1 MSKTPPLKTS
11 PPPRS
16 IVGMHYGS
24 AIKQEKGTG
33 KSRVVK
39 YPSTLNGL
47 RALVG
52 PKENHSAQYLLI
64 GSRGG
69 GVLAPRAGDKPSPSE
84 RSKPSM
90 AALRLLQAPAAL
102 TLKAAQTPKA
112 GLSGP
117 SLPKLAATKID
128 DVAAFGEVV
137 RIRRQILRFS
147 QQELAA
153 RAHVGRRFVSDLE
166 AGKATAELGKAL
178 AVCQALRI
186 SLTAEMNDGG

>member
-1 MSKTPPLKTS
+1 MSKMPPLRTS

-16 IVGMHYGS
+16 IAGMHYGS
-24 AIKQEKGTG
+24 AIKPERGAG

-39 YPSTLNGL
+39 YSSTLNGL
-47 RALVG
+47 RALAG
-52 PKENHSAQYLLI
+52 PKENHSAHYLLT

-69 GVLAPRAGDKPSPSE
+69 GVLAPLSGEKPSPSE

-90 AALRLLQAPAAL
+90 AALRLLQAPPVL
-102 TLKAAQTPKA
+102 TLKAVQSPRG
-112 GLSGP
+112 GLSEP
-117 SLPKLAATKID
+117 SLPKLAAAKID
-128 DVAAFGEVV
+128 DVAALGEVV
-137 RIRRQILRFS
+137 RIRRQILRLS

-178 AVCQALRI
+178 AVCQALRL